1 MYKILEKRFYK
12 NGNTFNTSEINY
24 GKTGFGIDTKNLS
37 QFLNPFF
44 QIVKSYRISFE
55 DLAKITINISNP
67 ILKHHYFELLESEID
82 PIRYDC
88 ILLSGSQD
96 VSIKRRD
103 FKLFFDS
110 VSEQENFFNNPAADA
125 PKIWEYLYEKVRQ
138 EHFPHLPSRLNSF
151 FSFKHLED
159 IAYYKEKHITD
170 GLDRIKCKLD
180 ISGCNILFESDM
192 AILDEIEPNSFYPEV
207 EEKIKN
213 YWQQKYSK
221 SPVIEI
227 LLQGEITLLE
237 ELE

>member
-1 MYKILEKRFYK
+1 MYKLLEKRFYK
-12 NGNTFNTSEINY
+12 NGSTFNTSELNY
-24 GKTGFGIDTKNLS
+24 GKELNIYNKNLP
-37 QFLNPFF
+37 QFFDAFL

-67 ILKHHYFELLESEID
+67 GLKYHYYELLESKID

-88 ILLSGSQD
+88 ILSSSSPD

-110 VSEQENFFNNPAADA
+110 ISEQGNFFNNPAANA
-125 PKIWEYLYEKVRQ
+125 PKFWEYLYEKVRQ
-138 EHFPHLPSRLNSF
+138 EHFTGLPSRLNSF
-151 FSFKHLED
+151 FSFKHLEG
-159 IAYYKEKHITD
+159 IGYYKEKHITD

-180 ISGCNILFESDM
+180 ISGCHILFEGDM

-213 YWQQKYSK
+213 YWQQKHSK

-237 ELE
+237 ELK